1 MFGSHLSIAGS
12 MVNALNEAKGLGLDC
27 VQVFTKNQ
35 QQWKAKPLDAGMVT
49 EWHATVKAMGFDQG
63 GPADAKGQQ
72 RGGIT
77 SHASYLINL
86 AAPAEELWQKSIDLM
101 VDEVERCE
109 TLGIPFLIHHP
120 GAYTTS
126 TLDDGLVRIAAAYKR
141 IFARTKGFATVTCLE
156 DTVGAGSQIGG
167 PFEELAK
174 LRKLIIEATGEP
186 TRVGFCLDTCHMHA
200 AGYDMSTKASGTK
213 SLAEFD
219 RVCGLTNLKAFHIND
234 SKGSCASHLDRHM
247 HIGEGTIG
255 GNPVAPDGQP
265 ASLARLLDSGFAVV
279 VNHPALAGVPKILET
294 PKEDEPVPAGV
305 LALDTINLRRLK
317 SLVPGNEGLWPEV
330 AEPVGNVKVDPKPK
344 LKQTKARPAP
354 AKVQESKQRPVKSRK
369 TDTAPRVVTPRGAK
383 AGRTGRP

>member
-1 MFGSHLSIAGS
+1 

-35 QQWKAKPLDAGMVT
+35 QQWKAKPLDTGMVG
-49 EWHATVKAMGFDQG
+49 EWHATVKGMGFDKG
-63 GPADAKGQQ
+63 GPSDAKGQH

-141 IFARTKGFATVTCLE
+141 IFARTKGFAAVTCLE
-156 DTVGAGSQIGG
+156 GTVGAGSQIGG
-167 PFEELAK
+167 AFEELAK

-186 TRVGFCLDTCHMHA
+186 TRIGFCLDTCHMHA
-200 AGYDMSTKASGTK
+200 AGYDMSTRAAGQS
-213 SLAEFD
+213 SIAEFD
-219 RVCGLTNLKAFHIND
+219 RVCGLAHLKAFHVND
-234 SKGSCASHLDRHM
+234 SKGACASHLDRHM

-255 GNPVAPDGQP
+255 GNSVKPDDTP
-265 ASLARLLDSGFAVV
+265 ASHIRLLDSGFAVV

-305 LALDTINLRRLK
+305 LALDTINLLRLK
-317 SLVPGNEGLWPEV
+317 SLMPGNASLWPGVSKPTTTPKE
-330 AEPVGNVKVDPKPK
+330 GSKPK
-344 LKQTKARPAP
+344 LKQTKPRQVASR
-354 AKVQESKQRPVKSRK
+354 VQESKQRPVKSRK
-369 TDTAPRVVTPRGAK
+369 TTTAARVVTPRSAK